1 MISLTS
7 KEQEK
12 IELLDVIL
20 SSSSSEQ
27 LKRLAEELKI
37 VSTLS
42 GDDPVAYVFKNMVN
56 EHNRLSEK
64 VVDLNL
70 QLVTLQSTLDTVC
83 RALAASKPT
92 SWLSKPSHLVS
103 HLTMA

>member
-83 RALAASKPT
+83 RALVELNRHMPAPALDRLRNET
-92 SWLSKPSHLVS
+92 GYY
-103 HLTMA
+103 